1 MFSIARRQRLCWA
14 GMVETI
20 LVTGG
25 AGFIGANL
33 VKALTAQNRRVA
45 VCDRLD
51 HPGKLDNIEQGRLAA
66 LFAPEEL
73 PDYLARNG
81 DELTAICHLGAI
93 SSTTEQNWQRLQ
105 RDNVDATLMLWE
117 WCAERGVP
125 LIYAS
130 SAATYGDGSAG
141 FDDEFT
147 LAALDRLQPLNLYGK
162 SKHETDREI
171 RRRLDAGKKAPPHW
185 AGLKFFN
192 VYGPYE
198 AHKGEMRSIMCKLHE
213 QIEATG
219 RARLFRSERPDYEDG
234 GQLRDFIWVG
244 DCVDI
249 MLWLLGS
256 PKVSGLFNVGTSQP
270 RSFVDV
276 ARATFAAMGREPDIE
291 FIDMPLSL
299 RGKYQYYTRAEMQRL
314 RACGYQQQF
323 TALEHG
329 IERYVR
335 DHLSRQDRT

>member
-1 MFSIARRQRLCWA
+1 M
-14 GMVETI
+14 GETI

-33 VKALTAQNRRVA
+33 VRALIAQNRKVA

-51 HPGKLDNIEQGRLAA
+51 HPDKQGNIETGALAA
-66 LFAPEEL
+66 LLPPEEL
-73 PDYLARNG
+73 PEYLARHG
-81 DELTAICHLGAI
+81 GALSAICHLGAI
-93 SSTTEQNWQRLQ
+93 SSTTEQSWQRLQ
-105 RDNVDATLMLWE
+105 RDNVDATLTLWE
-117 WCAERGVP
+117 WCADHTVP

-141 FDDEFT
+141 FDDEFA

-171 RRRLDAGKKAPPHW
+171 RRRLDAGEKAPPHW

-192 VYGPYE
+192 VYGPHE
-198 AHKGEMRSIMCKLHE
+198 THKGEMRSIMCKLYE
-213 QIEATG
+213 QIAATG
-219 RARLFRSERPDYEDG
+219 KARLFRSERPDYEDG

-249 MLWLLGS
+249 MLWLMHS
-256 PKVSGLFNVGTSQP
+256 PKVSGLFNVGTGKP

-276 ARATFAAMGREPDIE
+276 ARATFAAMGREPEIE

-314 RACGYQQQF
+314 RAAGYQQPF
-323 TALEHG
+323 TALEDG

-335 DHLSRQDRT
+335 DHLSRQDRL

>member
-1 MFSIARRQRLCWA
+1 MA
-14 GMVETI
+14 ETI

-33 VKALTAQNRRVA
+33 VRALLAQNRKVA

-51 HPGKLDNIEQGRLAA
+51 HPDKQDNIETAALAA
-66 LFAPEEL
+66 LLTPEEL
-73 PDYLARNG
+73 PDYLAHNAG
-81 DELTAICHLGAI
+81 EIAAICHLGAV

-105 RDNVDATLMLWE
+105 RDNVDATLTVWE
-117 WCAERGVP
+117 WCADHSVP

-171 RRRLDAGKKAPPHW
+171 RRRLDAGERAPPHW

-192 VYGPYE
+192 VYGPHE
-198 AHKGEMRSIMCKLHE
+198 THKGEMRSIMCKLYE
-213 QIEATG
+213 QIAATG
-219 RARLFRSERPDYEDG
+219 KARLFRSERPDYEDG

-249 MLWLLGS
+249 MLWLMHS
-256 PKVSGLFNVGTSQP
+256 PKVSGLFNVGTGKP

-276 ARATFAAMGREPDIE
+276 ARATFAAMGREPEIE

-314 RACGYQQQF
+314 RSAGYQQQF
-323 TALEHG
+323 TALEDG
-329 IERYVR
+329 IGRYVR
-335 DHLSRQDRT
+335 DHLSRQDRS

>member
-1 MFSIARRQRLCWA
+1 MLPAEVE
-14 GMVETI
+14 VETI

-33 VKALTAQNRRVA
+33 VKALQASGQANIA

-51 HPGKLDNIEQGRLAA
+51 HPAKQANVDGAKLEAMI
-66 LFAPEEL
+66 APEEL
-73 PDYLARNG
+73 PDYLARQGNR
-81 DELTAICHLGAI
+81 LSAICHLGAI
-93 SSTTEQNWQRLQ
+93 SSTTEQSWQRLQ
-105 RDNVDATLMLWE
+105 RDNVDATLTLWE
-117 WCAERGVP
+117 WCTDREIP
-125 LIYAS
+125 LLYAS

-171 RRRLDAGKKAPPHW
+171 RRRLDAGEKAPPHW

-198 AHKGEMRSIMCKLHE
+198 THKGEMRSIICKLHE
-213 QIEATG
+213 QIVATG
-219 RARLFRSERPDYEDG
+219 AARLFRSERPDYADG

-249 MLWLLGS
+249 MLWLLRS
-256 PKVSGLFNVGTSQP
+256 KNVSGLFNVGTGAP

-276 ARATFAAMGREPDIE
+276 AKATFAAMERQPVIE
-291 FIDMPLSL
+291 FVDMPLSL
-299 RGKYQYYTRAEMQRL
+299 RGKYQYYTRAEMLRL
-314 RACGYQQQF
+314 RAAGYDRPF
-323 TALEHG
+323 TALETG

>member
-1 MFSIARRQRLCWA
+1 
-14 GMVETI
+14 MVETI

-33 VKALTAQNRRVA
+33 VRALAAQGRRVA

-51 HPGKLDNIEQGRLAA
+51 HPAKQANIAGVALDA
-66 LFAPEEL
+66 LIAPEEA
-73 PDYLARNG
+73 PDYLRRHG
-81 DELTAICHLGAI
+81 SELAAICHLGAI

-105 RDNVDATLMLWE
+105 RDNVDATLALWQ

-125 LIYAS
+125 LVYAS
-130 SAATYGDGSAG
+130 SAATYGDGGAG
-141 FDDEFT
+141 FDDEFA

-171 RRRLDAGKKAPPHW
+171 RRRLDAGEKAPPHW

-198 AHKGEMRSIMCKLHE
+198 THKGEMRSIMCKLYE
-213 QIEATG
+213 QIAATG
-219 RARLFRSERPDYEDG
+219 AARLFRSERPDYEDG

-249 MLWLLGS
+249 VLWLLRT
-256 PKVSGLFNVGTSQP
+256 PQASGLFNVGTGRP
-270 RSFVDV
+270 RSFLDV
-276 ARATFAAMGREPDIE
+276 ARATFAAMGRAPAIE
-291 FIDMPLSL
+291 FVDMPLSL
-299 RGKYQYYTRAEMQRL
+299 RGKYQYYTRAEMHRL
-314 RACGYQQQF
+314 RAAGYRPDF
-323 TALEHG
+323 TALEDG
-329 IERYVR
+329 IGRYVR
-335 DHLSRQDRT
+335 DYLSRQDRA

>member
-1 MFSIARRQRLCWA
+1 MLPAEVE
-14 GMVETI
+14 VETI

-33 VKALTAQNRRVA
+33 VRALQAGGHANIA

-51 HPGKLDNIEQGRLAA
+51 HPAKQANVDSLRLQAMI
-66 LFAPEEL
+66 APEEL
-73 PDYLARNG
+73 PDYLARQG
-81 DELTAICHLGAI
+81 DRLAAICHLGAI
-93 SSTTEQNWQRLQ
+93 SSTTEQSWQRLQ
-105 RDNVDATLMLWE
+105 RDNVDATLTLWE
-117 WCAERGVP
+117 WCAERRIA
-125 LIYAS
+125 LLYAS
-130 SAATYGDGSAG
+130 SAATYGDGSTG

-171 RRRLDAGKKAPPHW
+171 RRRLNAGDKTPPHW

-198 AHKGEMRSIMCKLHE
+198 THKGEMRSIICKLHE
-213 QIEATG
+213 QIVATG
-219 RARLFRSERPDYEDG
+219 VARLFRSERSDYPDG

-249 MLWLLGS
+249 MLWLLRNKS
-256 PKVSGLFNVGTSQP
+256 VSGLFNVGTGEP

-276 ARATFAAMGREPDIE
+276 ATATFAAMEREPVID
-291 FIDMPLSL
+291 FVDMPLSL

-314 RACGYQQQF
+314 RAAGYDRPF
-323 TALEHG
+323 TTLETG

>member
-1 MFSIARRQRLCWA
+1 MLPAEVE
-14 GMVETI
+14 VETI

-33 VKALTAQNRRVA
+33 VRALQATGQANIA

-51 HPGKLDNIEQGRLAA
+51 HPAKQANVDGARLEAMV
-66 LFAPEEL
+66 APEEL
-73 PDYLARNG
+73 PDYLARHG
-81 DELTAICHLGAI
+81 ERISAICHLGAI
-93 SSTTEQNWQRLQ
+93 SSTTEQSWQRLQ
-105 RDNVDATLMLWE
+105 RDNVDATLNLWE
-117 WCAERGVP
+117 WCADRNVP
-125 LIYAS
+125 LLYAS

-147 LAALDRLQPLNLYGK
+147 LPALDRLQPLNLYGK
-162 SKHETDREI
+162 SKHETDRDI
-171 RRRLDAGKKAPPHW
+171 RRRLNAGEKAPPHW

-198 AHKGEMRSIMCKLHE
+198 THKGEMRSIICKLHE
-213 QIEATG
+213 QIVATG
-219 RARLFRSERPDYEDG
+219 VARLFRSERADYADG

-249 MLWLLGS
+249 MLWLLRS
-256 PKVSGLFNVGTSQP
+256 KNVSGLFNVGTGAP

-276 ARATFAAMGREPDIE
+276 ATATFAAMGRQPVIE
-291 FIDMPLSL
+291 FVDMPLSL

-314 RACGYQQQF
+314 RAAGYDRPF
-323 TALEHG
+323 TTLETG
-329 IERYVR
+329 VARYVR
-335 DHLSRQDRT
+335 DHLSRQDRK